1 MRLVYLCSP
10 YRGDYET
17 NIRLAKQYCKNA
29 LESGVVAFAPHL
41 YFAQFYPDTIPE
53 QRKAGLEMGLNML
66 EKSDELWVMGKIH
79 SEGMRGEINFAKEH
93 NIPVFYVPKPLE
105 IKSYPISIDGNE
117 LLSERDCIEVG
128 WLYYLTAV

>member
-66 EKSDELWVMGKIH
+66 DKIIA
-79 SEGMRGEINFAKEH
+79 EAAAEIENNNPNPQLIIF
-93 NIPVFYVPKPLE
+93 
-105 IKSYPISIDGNE
+105 
-117 LLSERDCIEVG
+117 
-128 WLYYLTAV
+128 